1 MRPRRRQLVRS
12 SLETTL
18 MYLLYP
24 NPNNDE
30 YVFWEVPPGK
40 TPAQLAESYGLTMAE
55 CAAFDMADFDAG
67 SSNFNSS
74 FVLVNNQPLPNSA
87 SFNLPSAK
95 NQAAAI
101 TKSNSNTYQQ
111 AALNN
116 FSPET
121 LAAQATLSEVAR
133 IPAVQEAITEVNA
146 LAVQLEAE
154 LAAIAAAT
162 SVTEVSNI
170 AYPPTGII
178 NIGRGQ
184 FGGPFDLNA
193 SNYVT
198 FNSSS
203 MTESQTELYAPATA
217 TIVPYQ
223 GFPPDDF
230 NSSGAIFTLGNY
242 LIQIRET
249 ATSRVIAEFEV
260 PLSSDGTNEDVVFNG
275 NP

>member
-1 MRPRRRQLVRS
+1 MLPRRRQLVRS

-111 AALNN
+111 TALNN

-121 LAAQATLSEVAR
+121 LAAQATLAEVAR

-242 LIQIRET
+242 LVQIRET
-249 ATSRVIAEFEV
+249 TTSRVIAEFEV
-260 PLSSDGTNEDVVFNG
+260 PLSVDGSNEDIAF
-275 NP
+275 

>member
-1 MRPRRRQLVRS
+1 MLPRRRQLVRF

-74 FVLVNNQPLPNSA
+74 FVLVNNQPLPNSV

-111 AALNN
+111 TALNG

-121 LAAQATLSEVAR
+121 LAAQATLAEVAR
-133 IPAVQEAITEVNA
+133 IPAVQEAITEINA

-178 NIGRGQ
+178 AIGRGS
-184 FGGPFDLNA
+184 GVDPLDLNN
-193 SNYVT
+193 SFYT
-198 FNSSS
+198 QFNSTS
-203 MTESQTELYAPATA
+203 MTQADTELY
-217 TIVPYQ
+217 VPGTSTVIPYGSIPG
-223 GFPPDDF
+223 GFDSTGNCF
-230 NSSGAIFTLGNY
+230 AFGNY

-249 ATSRVIAEFEV
+249 ATSRVIAEFEC
-260 PLSSDGTNEDVVFNG
+260 PLGANQDISF
-275 NP
+275 